1 MVPTGLNYLKINVY
15 DLYVGKLK
23 GVPKDLKKNLEK
35 IQGIKTLLKM
45 KKSTRYIQ
53 KYIIQRGKF
62 LIPLL

>member
-35 IQGIKTLLKM
+35 I
-45 KKSTRYIQ
+45 
-53 KYIIQRGKF
+53 
-62 LIPLL
+62 